1 MTRRVWRYQR
11 VIRIRKWKNDR
22 QHNGQKK
29 KDKRKNND
37 LQSITHKTKERVTRT
52 PLKTRCELRCSG
64 RVSSSCSIR
73 RNIFFEKVKLYKTQY
88 DGLTSRSNNQLIQ
101 HIYISFHIIILLILL
116 LYCSC
121 LWSRNC
127 SPYRSTWVHTWFLVG
142 FVLLDL

>member
-1 MTRRVWRYQR
+1 LKKLSISNCEVCIFIICDYWLFKCL
-11 VIRIRKWKNDR
+11 RKKYNLTW
-22 QHNGQKK
+22 
-29 KDKRKNND
+29 
-37 LQSITHKTKERVTRT
+37 
-52 PLKTRCELRCSG
+52 
-64 RVSSSCSIR
+64 
-73 RNIFFEKVKLYKTQY
+73 RNIFFEKARLYKTQY

-127 SPYRSTWVHTWFLVG
+127 SPFRSTWVHTWFLVG